1 MDRQVS
7 CSRLASFPHHE
18 SNSSYE
24 GQATIMGIEADNR
37 LSRGV
42 FSESLDIG
50 QRASL
55 PPSTGVVL
63 TLPRK
68 VAHGMG
74 ALLRPASTRADRNR
88 IGVAP
93 MSWEWLQQSLVDRAK
108 HPDEA

>member
-1 MDRQVS
+1 
-7 CSRLASFPHHE
+7 
-18 SNSSYE
+18 
-24 GQATIMGIEADNR
+24 MGIDADNR

-55 PPSTGVVL
+55 PPLSGVAL

-68 VAHGMG
+68 AAHGVG
-74 ALLRPASTRADRNR
+74 ALLRPSSTHAGRNR

-93 MSWEWLQQSLVDRAK
+93 MSWEWLQQSW
-108 HPDEA
+108 